1 MKTTLRAILHPIRTG
16 AWILLIYTIVAGLAA
31 CLAYLG
37 VIRVFVSLRR
47 NDIYF
52 PAAAWKWSLNYKH
65 GRYISWISFCSEKRE
80 EKYKEQ
86 GEKSSILA
94 SPII

>member
-1 MKTTLRAILHPIRTG
+1 MMKTILRAILHPIRTG
-16 AWILLIYTIVAGLAA
+16 AWILLIYTIGAGLAA

-52 PAAAWKWSLNYKH
+52 PAAAWKWSLI
-65 GRYISWISFCSEKRE
+65 ISMGVILVGLAFAQKKGKKNIKNR
-80 EKYKEQ
+80 
-86 GEKSSILA
+86 GEIFNSR
-94 SPII
+94 